1 MISLK
6 SAARGERGLAFTD
19 HSGGCPAA
27 VGGDHSLSSMMCIK
41 FCFVCFHLKP
51 TGQRDKI
58 ARGSFSYNDKQGSR
72 GLEAGIEWVCSSVIS
87 WGLKHLLLAFHFQK
101 KTSAK
106 TLLSELEFRP
116 QGLSDWPNS
125 HTQVYGQCELGKRT
139 LILLWKVQYVHFSSS
154 SIYES
159 HGEHCSQ
166 GTYGAAGSS
175 KAVKVLFLYED
186 VKHDKCHFPS
196 VGWK

>member
-41 FCFVCFHLKP
+41 FCFVFVCLFSFE
-51 TGQRDKI
+51 TYRTEGQNSQRV
-58 ARGSFSYNDKQGSR
+58 FFFFFR

>member
-101 KTSAK
+101 KNICKNTFIWVRISSSGAVRLTKLTHTSVWTMWAWQ
-106 TLLSELEFRP
+106 THI
-116 QGLSDWPNS
+116 D
-125 HTQVYGQCELGKRT
+125 
-139 LILLWKVQYVHFSSS
+139 LIMKSTVCTFQFKLNLWKSWRALFTGNVWSCWKFK
-154 SIYES
+154 
-159 HGEHCSQ
+159 GSQ
-166 GTYGAAGSS
+166 SPISLWGCKT
-175 KAVKVLFLYED
+175 
-186 VKHDKCHFPS
+186 
-196 VGWK
+196 W